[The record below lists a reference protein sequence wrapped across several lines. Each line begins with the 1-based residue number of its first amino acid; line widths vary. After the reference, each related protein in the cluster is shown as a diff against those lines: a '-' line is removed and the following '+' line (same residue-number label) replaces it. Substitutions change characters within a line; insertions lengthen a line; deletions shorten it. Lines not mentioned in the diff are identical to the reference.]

1 MLFATRGSIG
11 HGEGSSYPR
20 GSYPRDGQGLLKF
33 LARVAGAAEHV
44 EKLARGQH
52 DAAGATPDEP
62 HRVYVPDD
70 HDAGGKVDAGR
81 EGGRA

>member
-11 HGEGSSYPR
+11 RGEGSSYPR

-52 DAAGATPDEP
+52 DRAGATPDEP
-62 HRVYVPDD
+62 HRVYVLHD
-70 HDAGGKVDAGR
+70 HEANRGVDPGR
-81 EGGRA
+81 EPGGA

>member
-1 MLFATRGSIG
+1 MVAAKATHTLAARTIAMD
-11 HGEGSSYPR
+11 R
-20 GSYPRDGQGLLKF
+20 ALLKF

-62 HRVYVPDD
+62 HRVYVPHD
-70 HDAGGKVDAGR
+70 HEAGGKVDAGR